1 MTADGWKPTPVGL
14 QYFKYNRHEFR
25 VEFPVKAARPIGNK
39 LKPGQRKRW
48 QFDWQYNEDPD
59 TPKYMSADDKEIITV
74 AQTKINMMMAND
86 REKENHARAAAQQ
99 YIERQPTIIVRD
111 PNTGEEGE

>member
-1 MTADGWKPTPVGL
+1 MTAKDEV
-14 QYFKYNRHEFR
+14 
-25 VEFPVKAARPIGNK
+25 
-39 LKPGQRKRW
+39 
-48 QFDWQYNEDPD
+48 
-59 TPKYMSADDKEIITV
+59 ITA

-111 PNTGEEGE
+111 PNTGEEG